1 VMGCYGHRRAREWV
15 LGGASHTVLA
25 SMTLPVLLSH

>member
-1 VMGCYGHRRAREWV
+1 MGGYGRTRWQELV
-15 LGGASHTVLA
+15 LGGATRTVMQ